1 MLNRCS
7 KHMHEFA
14 MRFLT
19 EHVILNNVFIG
30 LLALE
35 TFMVFYT
42 VTFTCVP
49 YNVRCAKLKMW
60 LVIT

>member
-1 MLNRCS
+1 
-7 KHMHEFA
+7 MHEFA

-35 TFMVFYT
+35 TFMVFDT